1 MPRLLSDTQI
11 RYLVSHC
18 CVMLKIYENS
28 LHQVPLDA
36 EILEQSTLTIKLIAT
51 YKSGQTSELPE
62 IQYKRK

>member
-1 MPRLLSDTQI
+1 
-11 RYLVSHC
+11 
-18 CVMLKIYENS
+18 MLKIYENS